1 MNTQKFVYL
10 NGREWYEDMI
20 YHVCYPHNLSRLW
33 NLSLKIQACTSITQV
48 MGSNPFRPECF
59 FFFRLGFHNCFVSCV
74 YSCNDQLCPHNDN
87 HVFIVI
93 NHVFMAMRWC
103 LAMYIMRLGLGNIT
117 AVFASAIFKRLWTS
131 LEDFRHL
138 QKFKDFFK
146 NLQKWTCDV
155 RKT

>member
-1 MNTQKFVYL
+1 MIWRHDLSCLLSTQLKQVVKFKSENSGL
-10 NGREWYEDMI
+10 HQ
-20 YHVCYPHNLSRLW
+20 YHTGHGFKS
-33 NLSLKIQACTSITQV
+33 IQAW
-48 MGSNPFRPECF
+48 MF
-59 FFFRLGFHNCFVSCV
+59 FFFRLWFHNCFVSCV